1 MALAAP
7 FKAPAAPKLAPNSGY
22 GMLNPGT
29 TNPAYPAVNTVNTPP
44 PPPAAPAAPSFNY
57 TDLLKNDPILGQALA
72 GFNASG
78 VTNQAQL
85 QAGQARALIQRG
97 LVPQGTL
104 PGVSQIDPTTAA
116 LAAQNTK
123 AGTSVEAGLQRGY
136 TQTRQSND
144 ASLAARGILRSGAYG
159 QHAAEDLQGLN
170 TGEYQADQATM
181 DYLNGLYAGYQQQQQ
196 ALQQSAV
203 SASQDALNRII
214 AQIQAGQLA
223 GGTAEPP
230 AAPPAPVQWGLPPG
244 QQAPDLQTPAVAQA
258 LANWTPPP
266 PPTSFASAR
275 PTVTR
280 NGVRVIS

>member
-1 MALAAP
+1 
-7 FKAPAAPKLAPNSGY
+7 
-22 GMLNPGT
+22 MLNPGT
-29 TNPAYPAVNTVNTPP
+29 TNPAYPAVNTVNTPGTTQTST
-44 PPPAAPAAPSFNY
+44 PAAPTTSFNY

-116 LAAQNTK
+116 LAQQNTQ

-136 TQTRQSND
+136 AQTRQAND

-203 SASQDALNRII
+203 QSSQDALNRII
-214 AQIQAGQLA
+214 AQIQAGQLT

-230 AAPPAPVQWGLPPG
+230 APPPTPSAPVQWGLPPG